1 MRLIRSH
8 LCPKLD
14 NAAAK
19 EDLDPYIWKR
29 LFLDIIASFIIFCEE
44 FTARRWKEGS
54 AAQLFHCCW
63 TEMSCWRRMHIL
75 HVLFK
80 SLWLMRLHSSVIF
93 RIPWKTYQRDSTV
106 FKRPENMCAPRR
118 GTSISRECSSESLRY
133 AEAWVNFGH
142 YFYESDM
149 IFFFAS
155 HSVTVGLCDLRWEMA
170 PRVPQTPGHACSC
183 CLCCLL
189 LMSTDCFSQ
198 LFTCT
203 LVT

>member
-29 LFLDIIASFIIFCEE
+29 LFLDILASFIIFCEE

-80 SLWLMRLHSSVIF
+80 SLWLMRLHSSVF
-93 RIPWKTYQRDSTV
+93 SGSREKRINGIPLYSNALKT
-106 FKRPENMCAPRR
+106 CAPWGAAPAFRESVLVSR
-118 GTSISRECSSESLRY
+118 YGTQKPESILATTFTSQIWYFFSLRIQLRWGSAIY
-133 AEAWVNFGH
+133 AERWRH
-142 YFYESDM
+142 
-149 IFFFAS
+149 AS
-155 HSVTVGLCDLRWEMA
+155 LKLLAMPAVV
-170 PRVPQTPGHACSC
+170 ACVVCCWCLPIVSRSC
-183 CLCCLL
+183 
-189 LMSTDCFSQ
+189 SRAH
-198 LFTCT
+198 
-203 LVT
+203 